1 MSPKNNR
8 EEWSWYSLFDP
19 KTGHHIPAIEGG
31 FEEAYQA
38 DEVYIELNDEEQEEE
53 EDDDDE
59 YTDYTE
65 ESNTLSVF
73 DDVDEDEE

>member
-38 DEVYIELNDEEQEEE
+38 DEVYIELNEEEEEQEE
-53 EDDDDE
+53 DDE
-59 YTDYTE
+59 YTDYTGE
-65 ESNTLSVF
+65 DNTLSVF